1 MIININLDGLTPEQI
16 EEKNSAALDLAIEAQ
31 LEKDELFLFDVGYP
45 TEQEV
50 ADFLAMR
57 RAVHAEW
64 KAECL
69 ADVRRWLIDEDAPST
84 KLQ

>member
-16 EEKNSAALDLAIEAQ
+16 EAKNGAAFDLAIQRQ
-31 LEKDELFLFDVGYP
+31 LERDELFLFDHGDP
-45 TEQEV
+45 TPEEV
-50 ADFLAMR
+50 ADFLELR

-69 ADVRRWLIDEDAPST
+69 AEVRRWLLDENAPA